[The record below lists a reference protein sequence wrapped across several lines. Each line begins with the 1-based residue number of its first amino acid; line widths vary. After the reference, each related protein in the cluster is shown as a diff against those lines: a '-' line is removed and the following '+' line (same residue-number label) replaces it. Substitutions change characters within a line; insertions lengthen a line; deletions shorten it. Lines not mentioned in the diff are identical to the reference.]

1 MIHHRVGKE
10 CGMKTLSI
18 PYDEGLLVLMGTPP
32 EAFEQEAR
40 FLLALKLF
48 ELRRISAG
56 KAAELSGLGKAE
68 FLFKTSQLR
77 IPVVDLDDDQLDAE
91 FQHA

>member
-1 MIHHRVGKE
+1 
-10 CGMKTLSI
+10 MKTLSI
-18 PYDEGLLVLMGTPP
+18 PYDEGLLVLMGTPL

-56 KAAELSGLGKAE
+56 KAAELSRLNKAE

>member
-1 MIHHRVGKE
+1 M
-10 CGMKTLSI
+10 
-18 PYDEGLLVLMGTPP
+18 
-32 EAFEQEAR
+32 
-40 FLLALKLF
+40 LALKLF

-56 KAAELSGLGKAE
+56 KAAELSGLSKAE
-68 FLFKTSQLR
+68 FLFKTSQLC

>member
-1 MIHHRVGKE
+1 
-10 CGMKTLSI
+10 MKTLSI
-18 PYDEGLLVLMGTPP
+18 PYDEGLLVLLGIPP
-32 EAFEQEAR
+32 EAFEQEAG

-48 ELRRISAG
+48 ELRRVSAG
-56 KAAELSGLGKAE
+56 KAAELSGLSEAG
-68 FLFKTSQLR
+68 FLFKTSQLH

>member
-1 MIHHRVGKE
+1 
-10 CGMKTLSI
+10 
-18 PYDEGLLVLMGTPP
+18 MGTPP

-40 FLLALKLF
+40 FLLVLKLF
-48 ELRRISAG
+48 ELCRIAAG
-56 KAAELSGLGKAE
+56 KAAALSGLGKAE

-77 IPVVDLDDDQLDAE
+77 IPVVDLDNDQLDAE

>member
-1 MIHHRVGKE
+1 
-10 CGMKTLSI
+10 MKTLSI
-18 PYDEGLLVLMGTPP
+18 PYDEGLLLLMGLPP

-48 ELRRISAG
+48 ELRRISSG
-56 KAAELSGLGKAE
+56 KAAELSGVSKPE
-68 FLFKTSQLR
+68 FLFKTSQLG
-77 IPVVDLDDDQLDAE
+77 IAVVDLDEDQLDDE